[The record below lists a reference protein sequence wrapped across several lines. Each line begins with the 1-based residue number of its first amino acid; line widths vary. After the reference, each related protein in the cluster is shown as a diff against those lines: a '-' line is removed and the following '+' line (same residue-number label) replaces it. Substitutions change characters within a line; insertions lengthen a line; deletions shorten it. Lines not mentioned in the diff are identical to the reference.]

1 MRRHVAGG
9 ARIAVVPPGSTDTRG
24 LFEDDEIQVAR
35 REQFDAHA
43 DPARTRAYDDDTM
56 ALHRLQAW
64 RCWVRI
70 VHGSS
75 LTTSRP
81 RMQAWETK

>member
-56 ALHRLQAW
+56 ALR
-64 RCWVRI
+64 
-70 VHGSS
+70 
-75 LTTSRP
+75 
-81 RMQAWETK
+81 